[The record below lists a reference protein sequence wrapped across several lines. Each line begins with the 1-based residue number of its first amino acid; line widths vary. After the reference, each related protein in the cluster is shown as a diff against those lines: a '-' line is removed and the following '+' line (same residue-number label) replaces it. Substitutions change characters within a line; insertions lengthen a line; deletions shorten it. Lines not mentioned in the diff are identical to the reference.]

1 MFKQKAL
8 AAGAHFTLSLAVFA
22 ALIFTIL
29 FFWFPEPYFTAS
41 GGIQGFKL
49 VALVDLVLGPLLTFV
64 VFNSAKPRSEL
75 VRDLGI
81 IVLLQVSA
89 LVWGIYAVAGQ
100 RPIAVVFWENSFYTV
115 PYEELNEHYSDN
127 AEFTRLAKDP
137 RQLIYAEKPID
148 QDGINKMLAL
158 VTDRSIPPHH
168 QIHLYRPFDANFA
181 QTMQHSLNLREIIT
195 SNADMKAQLDKLLTE
210 SRTEMA
216 DNIYLPLQSRYRN
229 IVLVFNKSGEEL
241 GYLQAPLKKGG

>member
-75 VRDLGI
+75 ARDLGI
-81 IVLLQVSA
+81 IVFLQITA
-89 LVWGIYAVAGQ
+89 LVWGVYAVAGQ
-100 RPIAVVFWENSFYTV
+100 RPLAVVFWENSFYTV
-115 PYEELNEHYSDN
+115 PYEELNIHYGDSAD
-127 AEFTRLAKDP
+127 FTRLAEDP
-137 RQLIYAEKPID
+137 RQLIYADKPID
-148 QDGINKMLAL
+148 QAGINKMLAL
-158 VTDRSIPPHH
+158 VTDKSIPPHH
-168 QIHLYRPFDANFA
+168 QLHLYRPFAANFA
-181 QTMQHSLNLREIIT
+181 QTVQHSLNIREIIA
-195 SNADMKAQLDKLLTE
+195 NNVDMKMQLDELLTE
-210 SRTEMA
+210 SRTEML
-216 DNIYLPLQSRYRN
+216 DNIYLSLQSRYRN
-229 IVLVFNKSGEEL
+229 IILVFNKSGEEL
-241 GYLQAPLKKGG
+241 GYLQAPLKNNG